1 MSRLVRLYP
10 PAWRERYLAEFA
22 DLLDARPPGLR
33 DRIDIVRGAADA
45 WLRPQVAGR
54 APRSDPGGRSVASI
68 VAALAGVAGGLL
80 FAASALSMSATP
92 VRADLGYKVVDVG
105 IWLLSFGMI
114 LTGIAGIALAPRA
127 GSRTTAATVS
137 AIAMVVGGIMVAL
150 PWPILFLGF
159 FGYAIAAIAFGLVIG
174 RIGSLPLGGAVSIA
188 AFLLPMTNT
197 EDARALVMIPLGLAW
212 CALHAVAALR
222 PARDSAAA

>member
-22 DLLDARPPGLR
+22 ELLAERPPSLR
-33 DRIDIVRGAADA
+33 DRFDIVRGAADA

-54 APRSDPGGRSVASI
+54 PPRPDARGRSLPAT
-68 VAALAGVAGGLL
+68 VAALAGMVGGLL
-80 FAASALSMSATP
+80 FVASSLSMTATP

-105 IWLLSFGMI
+105 IWLLFFGMI

-127 GSRTTAATVS
+127 GPRTTAATVS
-137 AIAMVVGGIMVAL
+137 AIAMVAGGLMVAL
-150 PWPILFLGF
+150 PWPILFIGF

-174 RIGSLPLGGAVSIA
+174 RIGSLPVGGAVSITA
-188 AFLLPMTNT
+188 LLLISANT

-212 CALHAVAALR
+212 FALHAVAVLR
-222 PARDSAAA
+222 PARDPAAA

>member
-22 DLLDARPPGLR
+22 DLLAERPPSLR

-54 APRSDPGGRSVASI
+54 APRPDSGGRSVAAL

-80 FAASALSMSATP
+80 FVASALSMTATP
-92 VRADLGYKVVDVG
+92 VRADLGYKVVDLG
-105 IWLLSFGMI
+105 ISLLLFGMV

-137 AIAMVVGGIMVAL
+137 AIAMVVGGLMVAL

-159 FGYAIAAIAFGLVIG
+159 VGYAVSAVAFGLVIG

-188 AFLLPMTNT
+188 AAVLTAANT

-212 CALHAVAALR
+212 CTLHAVAALR
-222 PARDSAAA
+222 PATRPAAS

>member
-22 DLLDARPPGLR
+22 DLLAERPPSLR

-54 APRSDPGGRSVASI
+54 APRPDSGRSVPATL
-68 VAALAGVAGGLL
+68 AALGGMVGGLL
-80 FAASALSMSATP
+80 FVASALSMSATP

-105 IWLLSFGMI
+105 VWLLFFGMI

-150 PWPILFLGF
+150 PWPILFIGF
-159 FGYAIAAIAFGLVIG
+159 LGYAIAAIAFGLVIG

-222 PARDSAAA
+222 PAARSAAA